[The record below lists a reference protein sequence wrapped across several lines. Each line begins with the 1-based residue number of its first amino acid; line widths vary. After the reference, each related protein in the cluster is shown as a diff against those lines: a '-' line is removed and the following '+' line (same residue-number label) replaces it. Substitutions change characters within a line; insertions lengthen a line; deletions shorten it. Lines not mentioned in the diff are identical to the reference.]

1 MKKILIL
8 FLSILLIACSPTT
21 NIELIDKNEK
31 FKLNNQSHLQSHNF
45 KIDAK
50 DFSNL
55 GIDTT
60 VIGIDDNYC
69 YIDYQKNSIHNYY
82 KVNLKDQSK
91 KLFYQLKDLSGD
103 EGFVFTKQ
111 IMSDHS
117 LIIAYDDR
125 TCGKIVEIDTHT
137 GKENVLFSSQQSS
150 WIDIVINNKD
160 SIIIHNIDNVK
171 RKNQEIGQI
180 IEIRK
185 SDKQSKTLCQY
196 EAFYNEEKNT
206 YNGEVIGAVGSLDDN
221 SFVLA
226 HTLLK
231 DESLSVDNTG
241 KTSIGFYDLKEDK
254 FEDLFEYTYS
264 VDQLY
269 GNKDV
274 MFVADYRVTNDD
286 IVTKKVILN
295 ENKKYHVYSLDEPNV
310 YSHYRVSLHDNQLI
324 YGKNDEGK
332 LKIYDLKNHN
342 YNTYALFKVKDDNY
356 DTIHVFNKKIY
367 HVSYDQ
373 KTINI
378 KQYDK

>member
-1 MKKILIL
+1 M
-8 FLSILLIACSPTT
+8 
-21 NIELIDKNEK
+21 
-31 FKLNNQSHLQSHNF
+31 
-45 KIDAK
+45 
-50 DFSNL
+50 
-55 GIDTT
+55 
-60 VIGIDDNYC
+60 
-69 YIDYQKNSIHNYY
+69 
-82 KVNLKDQSK
+82 
-91 KLFYQLKDLSGD
+91 
-103 EGFVFTKQ
+103 
-111 IMSDHS
+111 
-117 LIIAYDDR
+117 
-125 TCGKIVEIDTHT
+125 
-137 GKENVLFSSQQSS
+137 
-150 WIDIVINNKD
+150 
-160 SIIIHNIDNVK
+160 
-171 RKNQEIGQI
+171 
-180 IEIRK
+180 
-185 SDKQSKTLCQY
+185 
-196 EAFYNEEKNT
+196 
-206 YNGEVIGAVGSLDDN
+206 IGAVGSLDD
-221 SFVLA
+221 SGFVLA

-241 KTSIGFYDLKEDK
+241 KRSIGFYDLKEDK

-295 ENKKYHVYSLDEPNV
+295 ENKKYHVYSLDEPNA
-310 YSHYRVSLHDNQLI
+310 YSYYRVSLLDNQLI

-332 LKIYDLKNHN
+332 LKVYDLKNHN